1 MDGSLL
7 ALGANVYTLAQ
18 AASVLVMGFCD
29 DRFGRRRV
37 LAGGFP
43 AAGTIR
49 ESAPDTFER
58 GRPVLMGRSLNGITL
73 GSILT
78 STIAIVGFVNNA
90 AEVKNV
96 YGLRDK
102 MSR

>member
-1 MDGSLL
+1 
-7 ALGANVYTLAQ
+7 
-18 AASVLVMGFCD
+18 
-29 DRFGRRRV
+29 
-37 LAGGFP
+37 
-43 AAGTIR
+43 
-49 ESAPDTFER
+49 
-58 GRPVLMGRSLNGITL
+58 MGRSLNGITL

>member
-1 MDGSLL
+1 MQGSLL
-7 ALGANVYTLAQ
+7 ALSANVYTLAQ

-29 DRFGRRRV
+29 DHFGRRRV
-37 LAGGFP
+37 LTDGFP